1 MGLVIL
7 QILIGLVILSAGFL
21 LSYTGYKFEFS
32 GFYIGLPTIITSL
45 VLFPP
50 FDKKVLKRATTAVII
65 NYKFFPILII
75 LFGSIYV
82 FEQEKESYFYENKEK
97 IIASAQKHFDT
108 GDYEQATNKLD
119 KYVNLD
125 DIDLDN
131 FYEKIRVTKETN
143 KVLSQLAKVPEED
156 ITNNIKYY
164 KELTALNPDNQEYKE
179 KVTYFTQ
186 LAETRKKQA
195 EAERLARIE
204 QAEAQRLA
212 QIEKERQDKKAT
224 LLAVIDALPEESTDE
239 KIENY
244 RKLADLFPENQAYP
258 EKINHLRRLANEKQ
272 EKKILAELKTVKKG
286 DIDKNLEAYKELAR
300 LSYLKNNEFYR
311 KKWKYYQALS
321 FKKMAEDTAH
331 SRWNVQTDEYGN
343 VEMHIKSTIGFMTE
357 PGKYGKYVY
366 PKLFIRCRHDTTSMI
381 IDWYDSIINA
391 NNTNYIEYQINNGS
405 TQTHYVTSG
414 YEIATR
420 TFFYISARE
429 NAVGNLT
436 GRESIPFIKS
446 LLNKNSLT
454 MWIKP
459 IWQDKREAQFN
470 LSALEVAIKPLRKAC
485 NW

>member
-65 NYKFFPILII
+65 NYKFFPILMI
-75 LFGSIYV
+75 LFGSIYI

-143 KVLSQLAKVPEED
+143 KMLSQLAKVPEED

-204 QAEAQRLA
+204 QAEAERLA

-224 LLAVIDALPEESTDE
+224 LLAVIDALPEGSTDK

-258 EKINHLRRLANEKQ
+258 EKIKYFKRLASEKR
-272 EKKILAELKTVKKG
+272 EKEILAELKIIRKNDVDKK
-286 DIDKNLEAYKELAR
+286 LQAYNELAE
-300 LSYLKNNEFYR
+300 LPYLKKQKLYR
-311 KKWKYYQALS
+311 EKRGHYQYLSNVYNKWNILES
-321 FKKMAEDTAH
+321 
-331 SRWNVQTDEYGN
+331 EYGN
-343 VEMHIKSTIGFMTE
+343 IAMHIKSTIGFTNQ
-357 PGKYGKYVY
+357 YGKYAIPELRLY
-366 PKLFIRCRHDTTSMI
+366 CRNNTTAMI
-381 IDWYDSIINA
+381 IDWHGSVIVAHEID
-391 NNTNYIEYQINNGS
+391 YQINNGS
-405 TQTHYVTSG
+405 IKTHTVVDGYTIFETS
-414 YEIATR
+414 
-420 TFFYISARE
+420 FYISMRE

-446 LLNKNSLT
+446 LLNKNSIT
-454 MWIKP
+454 IWIQP
-459 IWQDKREAQFN
+459 TIQDKREAKFN
-470 LSALEVAIKPLRKAC
+470 LSDLEVAIKPLREEC